1 MEAALWT
8 EKYRP
13 KKLDEIQDQE
23 EIVSRLKEFVRS
35 GTMPHCLFAGPPGT
49 GKTTAALCL
58 AHDLFGTRFQD
69 VFMGL
74 AKPVLFGFIIASVGC
89 YYGIST
95 RGGTQGVGRATTQAV
110 VASSILIITVDFFV
124 TRLSM
129 TLFGQ

>member
-13 KKLDEIQDQE
+13 KNLDEIQDQE

-58 AHDLFGTRFQD
+58 AHDLFGTRTGHELNREPPSSCRSLEDQRR
-69 VFMGL
+69 GSE
-74 AKPVLFGFIIASVGC
+74 AS
-89 YYGIST
+89 YRSL
-95 RGGTQGVGRATTQAV
+95 R
-110 VASSILIITVDFFV
+110 
-124 TRLSM
+124 
-129 TLFGQ
+129 TL